1 LKSIDIPNS
10 VTKIGVGAFR
20 GCTSLRSICIP
31 NSVTSIGFS
40 AFSDCTSLI
49 EVIFL
54 SKQPPDSSHL
64 GINKECILKVPK
76 GAKEKYQEY
85 HNKFWS
91 IVKGIEEF
99 ELIKDECSNNVNF
112 ELQDN
117 GTMIISGSGDMGND
131 CTFENDNRIK
141 RVVIEYGVTSLSE
154 NVFKDCRKLRIVEIE
169 SPLEEIA
176 DGAFSG
182 CENIFSMTIAS
193 EIPPIVSEHTLEGLV
208 RTTEIR
214 VPANAIRYYKAA
226 KYWNE
231 FTNYVAID

>member
-1 LKSIDIPNS
+1 MI
-10 VTKIGVGAFR
+10 KIEPDAFR
-20 GCTSLRSICIP
+20 DCFSLEITCLNSI
-31 NSVTSIGFS
+31 
-40 AFSDCTSLI
+40 
-49 EVIFL
+49 
-54 SKQPPDSSHL
+54 PPQAKNIMSCY
-64 GINKECILKVPK
+64 GRLKVPK
-76 GAKEKYQEY
+76 GSKQAYLDHPE
-85 HNKFWS
+85 WS
-91 IVKGIEEF
+91 IFPCIEEVDL
-99 ELIKDECSNNVNF
+99 LIEGKCGDSVNF

-193 EIPPIVSEHTLEGLV
+193 EIPPIVSEHTLEGLM

-214 VPANAIRYYKAA
+214 VPTNAIRYYKAA

-231 FTNYVAID
+231 FTNYVAIVEAIF